1 MKQITAYIKP
11 FMLPK
16 VQEALMRAPGFCGMT
31 VTDGRGMG
39 HSRLEH
45 NSREHAPGHE
55 FVAKVKIEMLA
66 GDDDA
71 ERLADVIAKAA
82 HTGNSGD
89 GLLYITAVQ
98 TTIRIKTFDR
108 DDRAL

>member
-16 VQEALMRAPGFCGMT
+16 VQEAVMQAPGFRGMT
-31 VTDGRGMG
+31 VINGLGMG
-39 HSRLEH
+39 QSRLEH
-45 NSREHAPGHE
+45 HPRERAPGLE
-55 FVAKVKIEMLA
+55 FVAKLRIEILVL
-66 GDDDA
+66 DKDA
-71 ERLADVIAKAA
+71 EPLADVIAKAA

-89 GLLYITAVQ
+89 GLLYITDVQ
-98 TTIRIKTFDR
+98 TVIRIKTFDR

>member
-16 VQEALMRAPGFCGMT
+16 VQEALMQAPGFRGMT

-39 HSRLEH
+39 HGRLEH
-45 NSREHAPGHE
+45 NPRERAPGLE
-55 FVAKVKIEMLA
+55 FVAKLRIEMLVS
-66 GDDDA
+66 DEDA
-71 ERLADVIAKAA
+71 EHVAEVIAKAA

-89 GLLYITAVQ
+89 GLLYITVVQ
-98 TTIRIKTFDR
+98 TAIRIKTFDR

>member
-16 VQEALMRAPGFCGMT
+16 VQEALMQSPGFCGMT

-39 HSRLEH
+39 QAHLEHHPRERAPGREFVHKLRLE
-45 NSREHAPGHE
+45 
-55 FVAKVKIEMLA
+55 MLV

-71 ERLADVIAKAA
+71 ERLAEVIAKAA

-108 DDRAL
+108 NDRAL